1 MTDYHALLTGE
12 VIPALGC
19 TEPVAVAYAA
29 AWAARTLARPIE
41 RISVLASCNILKNA
55 MGVGIPGTDMAGLPI
70 AAALGALG
78 GESEAGLEVLS
89 GCGAKECVRAKAFV
103 AEGRVTVGQKQTS
116 EALYVEVCVWGD
128 GHSAAAVIQRRHTLL
143 TEVRLDDSVVLQSEL
158 EAQGEAGKGPDISV
172 GGIWDYITQAPEE
185 EFSFLMEGVAMNL
198 RAAEEG
204 LKGGYGMAVGYSI
217 AKSCRHGEV
226 FDSSIGSRAVATTAA
241 ACDARMAGATVPVM
255 SVAGSGNQ
263 GLVCTV
269 PVAIFAQSLK
279 VKNEM
284 MLRALALADLI
295 TIHIKHGIGRLS
307 ALCGCGIAAAV
318 GASCGITYLLGGEL
332 AQIRFCIQNMI
343 ANITGMV
350 CDGAKSGCAVKV
362 ATAVSAAV
370 QCAVLASDN
379 IQAQAIDGIVE
390 QDVEKSIANLGI
402 IGREG
407 MAAADQV
414 ILDMMVKKAP

>member
-1 MTDYHALLTGE
+1 MTDYHALLKSE
-12 VIPALGC
+12 VTPALGC

-29 AWAARTLARPIE
+29 AWAARTLACPVE
-41 RISVLASCNILKNA
+41 RIAVLASCNIIKNA
-55 MGVGIPGTDMAGLPI
+55 MGVGIPGTDMVGLPI

-89 GCGAKECVRAKAFV
+89 ACGPKERARAKAFV
-103 AEGRVTVGQKQTS
+103 CEGCVTVGQKQTA

-128 GHSAAAVIQRRHTLL
+128 GHSATAVVQRRHTRL
-143 TEVRLDDSVVLQSEL
+143 TEVRLDDTVVLHSEL
-158 EAQGEAGKGPDISV
+158 EAQGVTGDGPDTSV
-172 GGIWDYITQAPEE
+172 SGIWDYITRAPGVDL
-185 EFSFLMEGVAMNL
+185 SFLLEGVAMNT

-204 LKGGYGMAVGYSI
+204 LKGEYGMAVGYNL
-217 AKSCRHGEV
+217 AKPCPQGAV
-226 FDSSIGSRAVATTAA
+226 FGDDIGSRAVAKTAA

-263 GLVCTV
+263 GLVCTI
-269 PVAIFAQSLK
+269 PVAVFARSLK
-279 VKNEM
+279 ADDES
-284 MLRALALADLI
+284 MLRALALSDLI
-295 TIHIKHGIGRLS
+295 TIHIKRGIGRLS

-318 GASCGITYLLGGEL
+318 GASCGITYLLGGGP

-370 QCAVLASDN
+370 QCAVLATNN
-379 IQAQAIDGIVE
+379 IHAQALDGIIE
-390 QDVEKSIANLGI
+390 ADVEKSIANLGI
-402 IGREG
+402 VGREG
-407 MAAADQV
+407 MALADQV
-414 ILDMMVKKAP
+414 ILNMMVKKAL